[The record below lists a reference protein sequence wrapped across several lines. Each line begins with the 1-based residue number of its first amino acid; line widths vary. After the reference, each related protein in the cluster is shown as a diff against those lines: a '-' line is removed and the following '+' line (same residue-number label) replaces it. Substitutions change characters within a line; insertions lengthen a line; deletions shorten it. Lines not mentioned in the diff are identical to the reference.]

1 MYVFVCICACVRFV
15 YTRRKSSWRC
25 KRRKHCWVCTWKLAI
40 IIVIKGERRSR
51 RRPLNINLAT
61 APQRARAGRKLNTHT
76 HTHRHTIAVLLF
88 LNRQFSAPRSANT
101 RSPSSSTSLS
111 SQFFAQIFNA
121 FFSTPFLVVIVSFS
135 GCVRAS
141 VYFVTY
147 SSHLLCVISH
157 KLNKKINVFHGNART
172 KDKHKIN
179 VAKIKGRMHET
190 KLKLQL
196 LLLW

>member
-1 MYVFVCICACVRFV
+1 M
-15 YTRRKSSWRC
+15 
-25 KRRKHCWVCTWKLAI
+25 
-40 IIVIKGERRSR
+40 
-51 RRPLNINLAT
+51 
-61 APQRARAGRKLNTHT
+61 
-76 HTHRHTIAVLLF
+76 LF
-88 LNRQFSAPRSANT
+88 LNRQFSAPSL
-101 RSPSSSTSLS
+101 SPHLSSSTLLLS

-121 FFSTPFLVVIVSFS
+121 FCTPFVVVVA
-135 GCVRAS
+135 CVRAS

-190 KLKLQL
+190 
-196 LLLW
+196 